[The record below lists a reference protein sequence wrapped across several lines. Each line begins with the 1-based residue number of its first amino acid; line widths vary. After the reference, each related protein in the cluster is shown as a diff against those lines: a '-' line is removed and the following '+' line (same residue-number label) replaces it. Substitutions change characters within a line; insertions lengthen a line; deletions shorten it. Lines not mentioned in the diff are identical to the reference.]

1 MHVPR
6 IETRTLDETVEAL
19 DLGQTPADIVFLSFS
34 DSDLNA
40 LARAYDGVPEPKPSL
55 RIASLAALRHP
66 FSIDLY
72 LEKVCARAKL
82 VVVRALGGADYWR
95 YGVDEL
101 TALTGRSDLKLAL
114 LPGDR
119 RRDARLDEASTL
131 DPDAVLQIWRYFDEG
146 GPENMAAC
154 LGFFASVIGGASAAP
169 PPAPVSAFGRFD
181 AACFEAGPGAAHAL
195 IVFYRSI
202 YLANDLAPIEAL
214 ARTLRDKGF
223 AVTSVFVTS
232 LKDEAALSPLRA
244 YLDRQRF
251 DVVLNATAFSAR
263 LDMSEGTALDALD
276 APIMQVVLAGMSLD
290 AWRASQRGLG
300 PSDLA
305 MHVALPEIDGRI
317 LSRAISFKAA
327 SERDARTEFA
337 AVAHRPLADRVEFAA
352 ELACRWASL
361 RRKAPS
367 DKRLA
372 CVLPDYPARGG
383 RTGYAVGLDTPASAV
398 VICETLRAAGYD
410 VACGLD
416 APSLIAV
423 LAEGPLEAAL
433 TLAEYE
439 LLLASTPSDFRQS
452 LLAAWGEPADDRDA
466 IDGAFQFRFVRLG
479 KLIVTVQ
486 PDRGDAPSRKGDY
499 HNLNLPPRHA
509 YVAFYFWLTRK
520 EKVDAII
527 QLGAHGTLE
536 WLPGKA
542 VALSETCAPEVLLG
556 ATPVIYPFIVN
567 NPGEAAQAKRRI
579 SAVAIGHLTPPLIAA
594 GSHGATL
601 ALEGLFDEF
610 AEAQALDP
618 RRARAI
624 AALILEQGRDS
635 GLLKE
640 CAADGKPPEEA
651 LVALDAWLCD
661 LKEMRIGDGLHVF
674 GRSPESA
681 DGFAAG
687 LNLDAAA
694 RDSLS
699 ERVAASG
706 AAESLGLLRALGG
719 RFVPPGPA
727 GAPAR
732 GRLDVL
738 PTGRNLYAIDPRAA
752 PTRNAWEIGR
762 RAAEEICTRYA
773 QDHGEWP
780 KRIVL
785 DLWGSA
791 TMRTGGD
798 DLAQAFALIGC
809 RPMWDAASTRVSG
822 FEVLP
827 LGMLGRPR
835 VDVTLRISGLFRDV
849 FPTQISLFSAA
860 VRAVAAL
867 EESAEDNPLAGLQGE
882 RLARIFGAAPGSY
895 GVGLGARI
903 ARGEWAE
910 RSELA
915 EAYLAATSHAYEGE
929 GEAREAAAEF
939 RTKVAGA
946 EAFVHAQDLP
956 GQDALDADAFA
967 EHEGGFAA
975 AAAETGAKPAL
986 YHLDS
991 TVPGAP
997 KIRSL
1002 AQEIARALRGR
1013 AANPRWLQGQ
1023 MRHGHRGAAEIAQSL
1038 DNLYC
1043 FAALTDAVAS
1053 AQFDLMFDATLGDDS
1068 VRAFLVDANHQAASH
1083 MAGVFQEAARRGF
1096 WLSRRN
1102 SAMRILASV
1111 MQEAA

>member
-6 IETRTLDETVEAL
+6 IEARTLDETVEAL

-40 LARAYDGVPEPKPSL
+40 LARAYDALPQPKPTL

-66 FSIDLY
+66 FSVDLY

-82 VVVRALGGADYWR
+82 VVVRVLGGADYWR

-101 TALTGRSDLKLAL
+101 QALARRGGVKLAL

-131 DPDAVLQIWRYFDEG
+131 DTDAVLQIWRYFDEG
-146 GPENMAAC
+146 GPDNMAAC
-154 LGFFASVIGGASAAP
+154 LAFLALEIGGSAAAP
-169 PPAPVSAFGRFD
+169 PPVPVSAFGRFD
-181 AACFEAGPGAAHAL
+181 AACFEVGPGAAHAL

-214 ARTLRDKGF
+214 ARALCDKGF
-223 AVTSVFVTS
+223 AVASVFVTS
-232 LKDEAALSPLRA
+232 LKDEAALLPLRA
-244 YLDRQRF
+244 FLQRQPF
-251 DVVLNATAFSAR
+251 DVVLNATAFSAH

-276 APIMQVVLAGMSLD
+276 APIMQVVLAGVSQD

-327 SERDARTEFA
+327 SARDAQTEFA
-337 AVAHRPLADRVEFAA
+337 ALAHRPLTDRVDFSA
-352 ELACRWASL
+352 ELALRWANL

-367 DKRLA
+367 NKRLA

-398 VICETLRAAGYD
+398 AISESLRAAGYD

-416 APSLIAV
+416 APSLIAA
-423 LAEGPLEAAL
+423 LAEGPLQAAL

-439 LLLASTPSDFRQS
+439 AELASTPEDFRQS
-452 LLAAWGEPADDRDA
+452 LFAAWRDPADDRDA
-466 IDGAFQFRFVRLG
+466 IEGAFQFRFVRLG
-479 KLIVTVQ
+479 KLIVAVQ
-486 PDRGDAPSRKGDY
+486 PDRGDAFSRKGDY

-520 EKVDAII
+520 ENVDAII

-542 VALSETCAPEVLLG
+542 VALSENCAPEVLLG
-556 ATPVIYPFIVN
+556 ATPVVYPFIVN

-579 SAVAIGHLTPPLIAA
+579 SAVTIGHLTPPLIAA
-594 GSHGATL
+594 GSYGATL
-601 ALEGLFDEF
+601 ELEGLFDEF

-640 CAADGKPPEEA
+640 CAASDKPPEEA

-661 LKEMRIGDGLHVF
+661 MKEMRIGDGLHVF
-674 GRSPESA
+674 GCSPDSA
-681 DGFAAG
+681 EGFAAG
-687 LNLDAAA
+687 LELDAVA
-694 RDSLS
+694 RDTLS

-706 AAESLGLLRALGG
+706 ADESLGLLRALGG
-719 RFVPPGPA
+719 QFVPPGPA

-738 PTGRNLYAIDPRAA
+738 PTGRNLYAIDPRSA
-752 PTRNAWEIGR
+752 PTRNAWELGR
-762 RAAEEICTRYA
+762 RAAEEICKRYA

-809 RPMWDAASTRVSG
+809 RPTWDAASTRVSG

-827 LGMLGRPR
+827 LARVGRSR

-849 FPTQISLFSAA
+849 FPSQIALFAAA

-867 EESAEDNPLAGLQGE
+867 EESAEDNPLAGLQGA
-882 RLARIFGAAPGSY
+882 ARIFGAAPGAY

-939 RTKVAGA
+939 RTRVAGA
-946 EAFVHAQDLP
+946 EAFVHVQDLP
-956 GQDALDADAFA
+956 GQDALDADALA

-975 AAAETGAKPAL
+975 AAAETGANPAL

-991 TVPGAP
+991 TIPGAP
-997 KIRSL
+997 KIRTL
-1002 AQEIARALRGR
+1002 GQEIARSLRGR

-1068 VRAFLVDANHQAASH
+1068 VRAFLVNANRRAASH
-1083 MAGVFQEAARRGF
+1083 MAGVFEEAAKRGF

-1102 SAMRILASV
+1102 SSARILASV
-1111 MQEAA
+1111 LQEAA